1 MPAGTPDQK
10 GQKINGTTRENKIG
24 EPRSG
29 PFGPRIGFSQAQI
42 LQKQSNK
49 HALACLAP
57 IAALCKLIGGV
68 VAELPT
74 TMLPCRPMTINGP
87 EVRACCFQ
95 RSPFFLLTLPFPFLH
110 LIHTSFCDYRP
121 RGLAWAPA
129 PCFLTKVMAIW
140 NV

>member
-1 MPAGTPDQK
+1 MAHHFK
-10 GQKINGTTRENKIG
+10 GDCTWCCHGDLPESH
-24 EPRSG
+24 P
-29 PFGPRIGFSQAQI
+29 
-42 LQKQSNK
+42 
-49 HALACLAP
+49 ALACPAW
-57 IAALCKLIGGV
+57 IAALRKLIGGV
-68 VAELPT
+68 IAELPAT
-74 TMLPCRPMTINGP
+74 LPPCRPMAINGP